1 MTDRFAGIKFLV
13 FMIVCIGISFVIAA
27 VIGNWRF
34 TDAHQYTAE
43 FGSAQG
49 LLVNDAVKISGVTVG
64 KVNAIEVTEDG
75 TALVTFEVDEQYD
88 VTDDSSI
95 AIRWRDVFGLRF
107 LYVDPGDG
115 PTVDNGHDFPREQT
129 VAAADLTVLLDR
141 IVPVL
146 NSLNP
151 ELQNIVLE
159 ALAQGLVGRDD
170 EVARIIADGA
180 DLTEAIA
187 SRDSEI
193 ESLITDTTTI
203 VEAYSNRRDDLQ
215 TLIGSFADV
224 SESIAA
230 RNDLL
235 VSSVV
240 QVADAQEDL
249 DRLLD
254 ANDANLRAALD
265 EAELI
270 VRTIAE
276 RTPEFEFVLESAGE
290 GLVAYHRIS
299 RLGQWFNISVPGS
312 SIDEQPLAT
321 RDGAALPPDQGEGAG
336 NDQPSDTPLPA
347 IPGDGGLAGFFSTDT
362 GGGA

>member
-1 MTDRFAGIKFLV
+1 MTDRLAGAKFLV
-13 FMIVCIGISFVIAA
+13 FMVVCIGISIVIAA

-34 TDAHQYTAE
+34 GDTNEFTAE
-43 FGSAQG
+43 FGTAQG

-64 KVNAIEVTEDG
+64 KVTAIEVTEDG
-75 TALVTFEVDEQYD
+75 TALVSFEVDEEY
-88 VTDDSSI
+88 TITEDSAVS
-95 AIRWRDVFGLRF
+95 IRWRDVFGLRF
-107 LYVDPGDG
+107 LYVDPGEG
-115 PTVDNGHDFPREQT
+115 AVAASGFDFPRDQT

-146 NSLNP
+146 NALDP

-170 EVARIIADGA
+170 EVARILADGA

-187 SRDSEI
+187 SRDAEI

-240 QVADAQEDL
+240 QLADAQEDL
-249 DRLLD
+249 DRLLE
-254 ANDANLRAALD
+254 ANDADLRAALD
-265 EAELI
+265 EAEVI

-276 RTPEFEFVLESAGE
+276 RTPELEYVLETGGE

-299 RLGQWFNISVPGS
+299 RLGQWFNINVVGAS
-312 SIDEQPLAT
+312 SGEDELASDRGAELPDEQGGGGSGSGDAT
-321 RDGAALPPDQGEGAG
+321 VEQSSLR
-336 NDQPSDTPLPA
+336 
-347 IPGDGGLAGFFSTDT
+347 GFFPTDT
-362 GGGA
+362 AGGA

>member
-1 MTDRFAGIKFLV
+1 MTDRFAGAKFLV
-13 FMIVCIGISFVIAA
+13 FMVVCIGISIVIAA

-34 TDAHQYTAE
+34 GATNEYTAE
-43 FGSAQG
+43 FGTAQG

-64 KVNAIEVTEDG
+64 KVNDIEVTEDG
-75 TALVTFEVDEQYD
+75 TALVHFEVDEEY
-88 VTDDSSI
+88 TITEDSGVS
-95 AIRWRDVFGLRF
+95 IRWRDVFGLRF
-107 LYVDPGDG
+107 LYLDPGEG
-115 PTVDNGHDFPREQT
+115 PAAASGYAFPREQT

-146 NSLNP
+146 NALNP

-170 EVARIIADGA
+170 EVARILADGA

-187 SRDSEI
+187 SRDAEI

-203 VEAYSNRRDDLQ
+203 VEAYSDRRDDLQ

-224 SESIAA
+224 AESIAD

-240 QVADAQEDL
+240 QLADAQEDL
-249 DRLLD
+249 DRLLA
-254 ANDANLRAALD
+254 ANDADLRAALD
-265 EAELI
+265 EAEII

-276 RTPEFEFVLESAGE
+276 RTPELEYVLETGGE
-290 GLVAYHRIS
+290 AMVSYHRIS
-299 RLGQWFNISVPGS
+299 RIGQWFNINVVGAS
-312 SIDEQPLAT
+312 SDEDEISSSRGAELPDEQGGQSS
-321 RDGAALPPDQGEGAG
+321 GASVSQSSLQ
-336 NDQPSDTPLPA
+336 
-347 IPGDGGLAGFFSTDT
+347 GFFPTDT
-362 GGGA
+362 AGGA